1 MLAYES
7 VTSGRVSIETFRT
20 KQLYLNDIQARMWEE
35 LVLFDTFVKE
45 TDRAFSTL
53 LTQITVKRE
62 AVLGDLQT
70 NKAKLRTY
78 LNAIQ
83 QTIQSKRY
91 LESFEAVTVLD
102 EYILSGYRS
111 FHAPETKIFTGK
123 MAFQE
128 IFGLLEKCVSY
139 EMQDSLILQE
149 SGHIPVLKGN
159 HLRLFNRKTLHM
171 SQLTLSHVTRIDYA
185 TAYCFL
191 TPNTLLAV
199 GGIGHSDV
207 YEVNIRSG
215 TVERTANMN
224 CTRWWTGVFPYRGQ
238 FVYAFG
244 GSNGNF
250 LNSAEKYTI
259 ETKLWTNVRSTMQRA
274 KQCCSVC
281 EHLSGLYMSGIEQKG
296 SSMECFYP
304 IDETFRLIRSDSYPI
319 ASIMCCIGDELYT
332 IRHNKVEFAN
342 LARGPA
348 VTLMVKATFQPI
360 NTGQYWLC
368 CPIKVQAGELV
379 SVLNPCGEPFGLFRL
394 SPRQGLFTQV
404 ANFLY

>member
-1 MLAYES
+1 MECSVCQAQAEYTCSCGFPSFPVCAWCFPAHLEAPGDHALVPIQAASMLVVGNEVCDECEIAPAARFCLCTVPLRKFCKACNVSHYQKARRGSHSTHPMLAYES

-159 HLRLFNRKTLHM
+159 LLRLFNRKTLHM

-207 YEVNIRSG
+207 
-215 TVERTANMN
+215 
-224 CTRWWTGVFPYRGQ
+224 
-238 FVYAFG
+238 
-244 GSNGNF
+244 
-250 LNSAEKYTI
+250 
-259 ETKLWTNVRSTMQRA
+259 
-274 KQCCSVC
+274 
-281 EHLSGLYMSGIEQKG
+281 
-296 SSMECFYP
+296 
-304 IDETFRLIRSDSYPI
+304 
-319 ASIMCCIGDELYT
+319 
-332 IRHNKVEFAN
+332 
-342 LARGPA
+342 
-348 VTLMVKATFQPI
+348 
-360 NTGQYWLC
+360 
-368 CPIKVQAGELV
+368 
-379 SVLNPCGEPFGLFRL
+379 
-394 SPRQGLFTQV
+394 
-404 ANFLY
+404 